1 MTMDPQLSPLEKALV
16 DTLQSMHHDVIKE
29 LRIFRW
35 QTVMLVIFL
44 IGVVSLLKGVD
55 PRIAAAPIKDLL
67 PTDHAAEVFAH
78 PPAAPALVP
87 AVEVPVVTEPVP
99 LVP

>member
-29 LRIFRW
+29 LRMFRW
-35 QTVMLVIFL
+35 QMIALVVFL
-44 IGVVSLLKGVD
+44 CGIIALLKGVD
-55 PRIAAAPIKDLL
+55 PRVAASVVKDVV
-67 PTDHAAEVFAH
+67 PTDHAAEVFAPAPVAP
-78 PPAAPALVP
+78 PPADEAPVA
-87 AVEVPVVTEPVP
+87 AEPVP